1 MDIFEKIKTERP
13 VVHSITNKVTMND
26 CANIILALKASAI
39 MAMDASEVAE
49 VTSVSKALCINI
61 GTPDINSAEAMVNA
75 GKKANELGIPVLLDP
90 VGAGISQLR
99 KDILKKLMNEVKI
112 SVIRGNYSEIKAVV
126 EGTRATIDA
135 DLKDKINEN
144 NIDECVAFA
153 KKASHITG
161 AVVAITGETDIITDG
176 QTAYCVHN
184 GHEMMKYVT
193 GAGCMTSAATS
204 AFMAVSDDMLKAALY
219 GVCSMGIC
227 GEIAMERMKPGY
239 GNATYRNYIIDAAF
253 NLTNEQFERM
263 AKYETR

>member
-61 GTPDINSAEAMVNA
+61 GTPDINSADAMVNA

-126 EGTRATIDA
+126 EGNDR
-135 DLKDKINEN
+135 
-144 NIDECVAFA
+144 CRP
-153 KKASHITG
+153 
-161 AVVAITGETDIITDG
+161 
-176 QTAYCVHN
+176 
-184 GHEMMKYVT
+184 
-193 GAGCMTSAATS
+193 
-204 AFMAVSDDMLKAALY
+204 
-219 GVCSMGIC
+219 
-227 GEIAMERMKPGY
+227 ERQNK
-239 GNATYRNYIIDAAF
+239 
-253 NLTNEQFERM
+253 
-263 AKYETR
+263 